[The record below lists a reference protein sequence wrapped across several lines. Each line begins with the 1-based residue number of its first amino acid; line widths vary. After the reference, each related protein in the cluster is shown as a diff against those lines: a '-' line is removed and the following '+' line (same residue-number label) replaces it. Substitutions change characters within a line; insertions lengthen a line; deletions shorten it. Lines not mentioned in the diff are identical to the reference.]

1 MQELYQPRSLGLLPS
16 RELPLGERLSFAGV
30 VPHFHFPL
38 CDWLWANHVKNAW
51 DFMSRCSRSESP
63 SESLRR
69 CLHYWT
75 GLVTKTCL
83 ILASSEKVWLEWLQ
97 TFAKVK
103 SWICIV
109 QTGRFGCFP
118 TFPTRLKIACDTLA
132 EFSTCEIPEL
142 ARVEPYQT
150 YTGPVE
156 DWCVITAWQ
165 AITTACITT
174 AWKDRDQWST
184 RERRRRKDVKS
195 PLSP

>member
-16 RELPLGERLSFAGV
+16 RELPLDERLGFAGV

-75 GLVTKTCL
+75 GLLTKTCL

-109 QTGRFGCFP
+109 QTGRLGASLLFP
-118 TFPTRLKIACDTLA
+118 HDSKLHVTR
-132 EFSTCEIPEL
+132 SQNS
-142 ARVEPYQT
+142 ARVKSRSWPGWSRIRPIQGQLK
-150 YTGPVE
+150 TGV
-156 DWCVITAWQ
+156 
-165 AITTACITT
+165 
-174 AWKDRDQWST
+174 S
-184 RERRRRKDVKS
+184 
-195 PLSP
+195 